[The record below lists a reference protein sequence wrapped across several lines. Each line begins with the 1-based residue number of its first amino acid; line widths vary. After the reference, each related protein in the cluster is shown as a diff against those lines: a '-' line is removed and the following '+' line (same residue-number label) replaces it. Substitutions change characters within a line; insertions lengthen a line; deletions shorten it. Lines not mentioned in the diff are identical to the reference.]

1 MTYRKFKIA
10 LSKGWTLLVCSISV
24 VVLTLTVSCR
34 SKKVTKTPEVKI
46 DENKMKE
53 IVEDFNSK
61 RDENRMKPIVALSN
75 DSQAVKEMIEQT
87 NSLKETLSR
96 RMNSVIYGAPEVLE
110 RRARENNEMRR
121 QIDSID
127 LKIRLERF
135 SREN

>member
-1 MTYRKFKIA
+1 MTYRKFRIA
-10 LSKGWTLLVCSISV
+10 LSKGWTLLVCSLSV
-24 VVLTLTVSCR
+24 ALLTLTGSCR
-34 SKKVTKTPEVKI
+34 SKKVAKTQEVKI

-61 RDENRMKPIVALSN
+61 REESRMKPLVALSD

-87 NSLKETLSR
+87 NSLKESLTR
-96 RMNSVIYGAPEVLE
+96 RMNSVIYGPPEMLE
-110 RRARENNEMRR
+110 LRGRENNEMRR
-121 QIDSID
+121 KIDSLD